1 VGSLFLGASS
11 VQAKTIGNN
20 GPSRRA
26 FLLGAASFGGLAL
39 SGCSAMIGGRQMT
52 VPNLLP
58 AIISPYY
65 LQIYG
70 SMPEEKFPVPA
81 VDLNRVDQRYLR
93 TEVDDPTGEKP
104 GTIVVETSARYL
116 YLVQG
121 NGTAIRYGI
130 GIGRDG
136 FTWSGRG
143 SIGRKAQW
151 PTWHPTSAMMQRQPE
166 TREFA
171 DGMPG
176 GLNNPLGARAM
187 YIYRGGVDTI
197 YRIHGTREYWSIGKA
212 VSSGCVRLINQD
224 VIDLYS
230 RVSVGTQIIVNS

>member
-1 VGSLFLGASS
+1 M
-11 VQAKTIGNN
+11 QAKTIGSI

-39 SGCSAMIGGRQMT
+39 SGCSAMVGNRQIT

-81 VDLNRVDQRYLR
+81 VDLNKVDQRYLR

-104 GTIVVETSARYL
+104 GTIVVETSARFL
-116 YLVQG
+116 YLVQD

-230 RVSVGTQIIVNS
+230 RVSVGTQIIVNG

>member
-1 VGSLFLGASS
+1 M
-11 VQAKTIGNN
+11 QARTIGSI

-26 FLLGAASFGGLAL
+26 FLLGAASFGGVAL

-81 VDLNRVDQRYLR
+81 VDLNKVDQRYLR

-116 YLVQG
+116 YLVQD

-143 SIGRKAQW
+143 SVGRKAQW

-230 RVSVGTQIIVNS
+230 RVSVGTPIIVNS

>member
-1 VGSLFLGASS
+1 M
-11 VQAKTIGNN
+11 QTKTIGSID
-20 GPSRRA
+20 PSRRA

-81 VDLNRVDQRYLR
+81 VDLNKVDQRYLR

-116 YLVQG
+116 YLVQD

-151 PTWHPTSAMMQRQPE
+151 PTWHPTSAMMDRQPE

-171 DGMPG
+171 GGMPG
-176 GLNNPLGARAM
+176 GLDNPLGARAM

-230 RVSVGTQIIVNS
+230 RVSVGTPIIVNS

>member
-1 VGSLFLGASS
+1 M
-11 VQAKTIGNN
+11 QTKTIGSI

-26 FLLGAASFGGLAL
+26 FLLGAASFGGLSL

-81 VDLNRVDQRYLR
+81 VDLNKVDQAFLR
-93 TEVDDPTGEKP
+93 TEVDDPTGERP
-104 GTIVVETSARYL
+104 GTIVVETSQRYL
-116 YLVQG
+116 YLVQD
-121 NGTAIRYGI
+121 NGTAIRYGV

-143 SIGRKAQW
+143 SIGRKGQW
-151 PTWHPTSAMMQRQPE
+151 PTWYPPASMMQRQPE

-171 DGMPG
+171 GGMPG
-176 GLNNPLGARAM
+176 GLSNPLGARAM

-230 RVSVGTQIIVNS
+230 RVSVGTQIIVRG

>member
-1 VGSLFLGASS
+1 M
-11 VQAKTIGNN
+11 QARTIGSI

-26 FLLGAASFGGLAL
+26 FLLGAASFGGVALA
-39 SGCSAMIGGRQMT
+39 GCSAMIGGRQMT

-81 VDLNRVDQRYLR
+81 VDLNKVDQRYLR

-116 YLVQG
+116 YLVQD

-143 SIGRKAQW
+143 SVGRKAQW

-230 RVSVGTQIIVNS
+230 RVSVGTPIIVRA